1 MGGYWAGLLLA
12 GWFGILTSISP
23 CPLATNITAISYI
36 GRRVGRPRLVLAAG
50 MLYTAGRMLA
60 YFALALAITASLAPV
75 RSLSGFFQYYANL
88 LLGPLLILVGVV
100 LLELL
105 PISFGGRGLSEKMQ
119 SRADRA
125 GLWGAGL
132 LGVVFA
138 LSFCPISA
146 AFFFGSL
153 VPLAL
158 RHESVLLMPG
168 LYGLGT
174 ALPVVAFSFLLAF
187 SAHRLSA
194 AFNLLTA
201 VERWARRITGTLFI
215 LVGIWFC
222 LKYIF
227 EVL

>member
-1 MGGYWAGLLLA
+1 MDGYWAGLLLA

-23 CPLATNITAISYI
+23 CPMATNITAISYI
-36 GRRVGRPRLVLAAG
+36 GRRVDRPRLVLASG
-50 MLYTAGRMLA
+50 LLYTAGRMLA
-60 YFALALAITASLAPV
+60 YFGLAMAITVSLAPV
-75 RSLSGFFQYYANL
+75 RSLSGFFQHYANT

-100 LLELL
+100 LLELV
-105 PISFGGRGLSEKMQ
+105 PITFAGRGLSEKMQ
-119 SRADRA
+119 ARADRA

-158 RHESVLLMPG
+158 RHQSVLLMPG

-174 ALPVVAFSFLLAF
+174 ALPVVVFSFLLAF

-194 AFNLLTA
+194 AFNLLTV
-201 VERWARRITGTLFI
+201 VERWARRVTGTVFI

-227 EVL
+227 GVV